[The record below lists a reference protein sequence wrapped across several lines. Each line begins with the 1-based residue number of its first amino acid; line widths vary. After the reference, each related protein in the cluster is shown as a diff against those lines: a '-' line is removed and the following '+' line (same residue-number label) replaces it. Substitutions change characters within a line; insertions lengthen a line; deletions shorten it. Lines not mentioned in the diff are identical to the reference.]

1 MYVRLYLCGSRRLL
15 AGKNRTGCGN
25 SRAALECNR
34 FRNPPKKESNQNCL
48 FCPPDRKGVRTCLRA
63 MKHRARFGP
72 FRCHGPKSALRN
84 AESYFPQS
92 TRVLP
97 AEYSSTCRRV
107 RRRPAHDATGLRARP
122 DSPARASG
130 NETGLTGNVK
140 IISGREN
147 PPGIICRSQSQILY
161 CRR

>member
-92 TRVLP
+92 TRVLS
-97 AEYSSTCRRV
+97 ARYADGLRTSRRRIEHPRDKATGTGRFAV
-107 RRRPAHDATGLRARP
+107 RRMPKGGGYAVMRA
-122 DSPARASG
+122 SPASWNRKICMEFGMLGMKFPSSG
-130 NETGLTGNVK
+130 
-140 IISGREN
+140 
-147 PPGIICRSQSQILY
+147 
-161 CRR
+161 